1 MEQKHR
7 QYSAKELRAR
17 LDLTQAE
24 MAEKLGI
31 TQQTYNAWEK
41 NIAKVPISKVAA
53 IARLCGVTL
62 DEIKIF

>member
-1 MEQKHR
+1 MEQERR

-24 MAEKLGI
+24 MAKKLGI

-41 NIAKVPISKVAA
+41 SIAKVPISKVAA
-53 IARLCGVTL
+53 LARICGVTL